1 MENFGELSD
10 SIFEMLVQLAKQCS
24 ASRLEFVA
32 DCYPNL
38 SIKKAERSRRPEKG
52 VQRMQNELVN
62 GTVYTIVS

>member
-1 MENFGELSD
+1 
-10 SIFEMLVQLAKQCS
+10 MLVQLAKQCN
-24 ASRLEFVA
+24 ASRLEFVT

-38 SIKKAERSRRPEKG
+38 SIKKAERSTRPEKG